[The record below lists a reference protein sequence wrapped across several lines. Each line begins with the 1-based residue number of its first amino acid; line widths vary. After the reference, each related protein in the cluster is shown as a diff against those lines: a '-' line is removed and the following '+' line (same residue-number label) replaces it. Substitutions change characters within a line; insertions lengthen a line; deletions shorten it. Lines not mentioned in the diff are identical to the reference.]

1 MKEGQ
6 AVLKCGVTVLWD
18 SKGNMSFVDTMGQMI
33 EIPRDNIP
41 SLQKVLYPVAKPL
54 IGEFGI

>member
-18 SKGNMSFVDTMGQMI
+18 SKGNMSIVDTMGQMI
-33 EIPRDNIP
+33 EIPEDNIP
-41 SLQKVLYPVAKPL
+41 QFQAVLYPIAKPL
-54 IGEFGI
+54 IGKYGI